1 MNVILTPGA
10 KLRSSQGM
18 KKMWLPDLQWQ
29 SYEWM
34 ARNHGVQSCRST
46 SITLQPEMRS
56 SGVSHLR
63 SVGPHRMNTG
73 CDAWPDDPGTRRLA
87 QA

>member
-56 SGVSHLR
+56 SGGKPSAFCR
-63 SVGPHRMNTG
+63 STSDEHR
-73 CDAWPDDPGTRRLA
+73 L
-87 QA
+87 